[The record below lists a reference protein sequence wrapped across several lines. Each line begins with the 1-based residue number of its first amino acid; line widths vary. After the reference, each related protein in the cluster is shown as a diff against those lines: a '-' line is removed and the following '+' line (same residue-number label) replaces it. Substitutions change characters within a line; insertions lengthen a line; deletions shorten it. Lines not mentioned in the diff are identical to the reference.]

1 VSSHRFA
8 AMTIAIEP
16 ISAETT
22 RMITV
27 DSVQLIGLPRHA
39 RDDGEIVVAEVAAQV
54 PFPIKR
60 VFTVTGSLDA
70 VRGDHAHRGCTQ
82 FVICVHGA
90 VEIIC
95 DDGQTAKTFRLD
107 RNNLALNVPP
117 TIWNKV
123 IFKEQRSVVIVL
135 CDLPFEEDDY
145 MRDYAK
151 FLAFRKANS

>member
-1 VSSHRFA
+1 
-8 AMTIAIEP
+8 
-16 ISAETT
+16 
-22 RMITV
+22 
-27 DSVQLIGLPRHA
+27 
-39 RDDGEIVVAEVAAQV
+39 
-54 PFPIKR
+54 
-60 VFTVTGSLDA
+60 
-70 VRGDHAHRGCTQ
+70 
-82 FVICVHGA
+82 VICVHGA
-90 VEIIC
+90 VEIVC